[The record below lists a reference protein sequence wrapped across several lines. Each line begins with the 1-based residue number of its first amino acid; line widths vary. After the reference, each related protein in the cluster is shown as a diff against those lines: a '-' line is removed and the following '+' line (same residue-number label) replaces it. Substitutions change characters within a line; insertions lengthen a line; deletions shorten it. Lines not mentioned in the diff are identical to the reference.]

1 MDINLI
7 GVSLCV
13 YGCKNYNDVEKL
25 SYISYEK
32 DFTLKMQ
39 LIRLHFTIKAELFA
53 TYESRYI
60 FCNIKNGCKMF
71 IA

>member
-1 MDINLI
+1 
-7 GVSLCV
+7 
-13 YGCKNYNDVEKL
+13 
-25 SYISYEK
+25 YEK

-71 IA
+71 IAKYIIHIFIWEMEFYE